1 MTDDRFEALVARLET
16 EAIRAPRSYQF
27 KVLALALLGNAYL
40 GLMIFIVSALLI
52 ALVASIAILK
62 ALAIKLILVVGFFLW
77 LIIKALWIRIEPP
90 AGMPIRASEAPELFA
105 MIDDL
110 RRQLR
115 APQFHHVLII
125 DELNAAVVQSPRL
138 GIFGW
143 PRNYLLLGLPLMKTL
158 TVEQFK
164 AVLAHEFGHL
174 AKQHGRLSNWI
185 YRQRLRWSRLLD
197 ILSAHDSRGSFLFK
211 PFLKWFS
218 PYFNAY
224 SFPLARANEYEAD
237 ATSVRLTSPAAAAQA
252 LTGINVVGRYL
263 DEQYWPAIHNQVK
276 DVPQPSFAPFS
287 AMGQGMTQAVEPE
300 AANNWLGKALERAT
314 STADTHPAL
323 KDRLAAIGEAAALQL
338 PTESEAADNLL
349 GSARERIATHFDQGW
364 QRNIE
369 EAWQQRHQEICQNR
383 LQLEELNRKAA
394 AGETLSV
401 QESYDRA
408 LLTES
413 IAEQAEESLAQL
425 QALHERVPDDPVVR
439 FALGARLLGRDDEAG
454 AAHVMAAMQ
463 LDESATVRACE
474 LLRDYHWR
482 NERQDEAH
490 AWHNKMLERIA
501 LEQAAEQERNIIRTN
516 DKFEVHGL
524 ADAALDNLRQQLQA
538 IPGLRK
544 AYLVRKKVK
553 HLAHR
558 PCYVFGFRVK
568 SWWQWHRKARVAEA
582 LRQIRASVNFPGETM
597 IINVEGDNYRFGRK
611 FSWMRGARIL

>member
-1 MTDDRFEALVARLET
+1 MTDDQFEALVARLET

-27 KVLALALLGNAYL
+27 KVLALALLGNVYL
-40 GLMIFIVSALLI
+40 GLMIVIVSVLLV

-77 LIIKALWIRIEPP
+77 LVIKALWIKIEPP
-90 AGMPIRASEAPELFA
+90 TGMPISANEAPELFA

-110 RRQLR
+110 RKQLR
-115 APQFHHVLII
+115 APRFHHVLII

-197 ILSAHDSRGSFLFK
+197 ILNAHDSRGSFLFK
-211 PFLKWFS
+211 PFLNWFS

-237 ATSVRLTSPAAAAQA
+237 ATAVRLTSPAATAQA
-252 LTGINVVGRYL
+252 LTSINVVGHYL
-263 DEQYWPAIHNQVK
+263 DEQYWPGIHRQVK

-287 AMGQGMTQAVEPE
+287 AMGRGMTQAIEPE
-300 AANNWLGKALERAT
+300 AANSWLGKALERVT

-323 KDRLAAIGEAAALQL
+323 KDRLAAIGKAASLHL
-338 PTESEAADNLL
+338 PTENEAADNLL
-349 GSARERIATHFDQGW
+349 GSAKERIATHFDQGW
-364 QRNIE
+364 QQNIE
-369 EAWQQRHQEICQNR
+369 AAWQQRHQEICQNR
-383 LQLEELNRKAA
+383 LQLEELNRKWAV
-394 AGETLSV
+394 GETLSV

-413 IAEQAEESLAQL
+413 IAEQAEEALAQL
-425 QALHERVPDDPVVR
+425 QALHERVPDDSVVR
-439 FALGARLLGRDDEAG
+439 LALGARLLGREDESG

-463 LDESATVRACE
+463 LDESLTTRACE
-474 LLRDYHWR
+474 LLRDHHWR
-482 NERQDEAH
+482 NDRQDEAH
-490 AWHNKMLERIA
+490 AWHNRMVERIA
-501 LEQAAEQERNIIRTN
+501 LEQGAEQERNTIRTT
-516 DKFEVHGL
+516 DKFEPHGL
-524 ADAALDNLRQQLQA
+524 ADAPLDDLRQQLQA

-544 AYLVRKKVK
+544 AYLVRKQVQ

-558 PCYVFGFRVK
+558 PCYVLGYRVK
-568 SWWQWHRKARVAEA
+568 KWWQLHSKAKVAEV
-582 LRQIRASVNFPGETM
+582 LQQIQASVNFPGETM
-597 IINVEGDNYRFGRK
+597 IINVEGENYRFGRK
-611 FSWMRGARIL
+611 FFRLRGARIL

>member
-1 MTDDRFEALVARLET
+1 MTDNQFEALVARLET
-16 EAIRAPRSYQF
+16 QAIRAPRSYQF

-40 GLMIFIVSALLI
+40 GLMIFIVSALLVVLMI
-52 ALVASIAILK
+52 SVTVLK
-62 ALAIKLILVVGFFLW
+62 AFAIKLILVVGFFLW

-90 AGMPIRASEAPELFA
+90 TGMTISADEAPQLFA
-105 MIDDL
+105 MIEDL
-110 RRQLR
+110 RKQLR
-115 APQFHHVLII
+115 APRFHHVLII

-197 ILSAHDSRGSFLFK
+197 ILNAHESRGSFLFK

-237 ATSVRLTSPAAAAQA
+237 ATSVRLTSSAATAQA
-252 LTGINVVGRYL
+252 LTSINVVGHYL
-263 DEQYWPAIHNQVK
+263 DEQYWPGIHGQVK
-276 DVPQPSFAPFS
+276 DLPLPSFAPFS
-287 AMGQGMTQAVEPE
+287 AMGQGMTQAIEPE
-300 AANNWLGKALERAT
+300 AANSWLGKALQRVT

-323 KDRLAAIGEAAALQL
+323 KDRLAAIGEAACLHL
-338 PTESEAADNLL
+338 PAEHEAADSLL
-349 GSARERIATHFDQGW
+349 GSAKERIASHFDRGW
-364 QRNIE
+364 QQNIE
-369 EAWQQRHQEICQNR
+369 QAWLQRHQEICQNR
-383 LQLEELNRKAA
+383 VHLEELNRKSA

-401 QESYDRA
+401 QERYDRA

-413 IAEQAEESLAQL
+413 IAEQAEEALAQL
-425 QALHERVPDDPVVR
+425 QALHESVPDDSVIR
-439 FALGARLLGRDDEAG
+439 LALGARLLGRDDESG

-463 LDESATVRACE
+463 LDESLTVRACE

-482 NERQDEAH
+482 NDRQDEAH
-490 AWHNKMLERIA
+490 AWQNQMAERIA
-501 LEQAAEQERNIIRTN
+501 VEQGAEQERNTIRTT

-524 ADAALDNLRQQLQA
+524 AEAAVDNLCQQLQA

-544 AYLVRKKVK
+544 AYLVRKHVK
-553 HLAHR
+553 YLAHR
-558 PCYVFGFRVK
+558 PFYVFGYRVQG
-568 SWWQWHRKARVAEA
+568 WWQLHSKAKVADA
-582 LRQIRASVNFPGETM
+582 LRQIQASVIFPGETM
-597 IINVEGDNYRFGRK
+597 IINVEGENYRFGRK
-611 FSWMRGARIL
+611 LFWMRGARIL